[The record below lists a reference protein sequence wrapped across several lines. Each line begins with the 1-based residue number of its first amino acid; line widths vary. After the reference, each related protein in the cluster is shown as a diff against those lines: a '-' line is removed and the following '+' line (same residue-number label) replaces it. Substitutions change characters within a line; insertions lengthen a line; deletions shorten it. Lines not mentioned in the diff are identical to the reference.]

1 MMSSSCERPSP
12 AFAGSVTGWL
22 DDGGGWWAGGD
33 EISRQIYPHDV
44 LAGKPRRTLSFHHHH
59 QTKSTANAQ
68 LSHQEEAS
76 NHGHGDLL
84 YQDGPRPTKDLLSSP
99 TQLFRDITTSLHI
112 PLGSLSSLPLTLIN
126 QSINSL
132 H

>member
-1 MMSSSCERPSP
+1 M
-12 AFAGSVTGWL
+12 TGWL
-22 DDGGGWWAGGD
+22 GDRLAGWMDGWPAAGGGQGGMRFPAKSFPMTFWR
-33 EISRQIYPHDV
+33 ES
-44 LAGKPRRTLSFHHHH
+44 LAELFLSTITTK
-59 QTKSTANAQ
+59 QKSTANAQ